1 MTRPSDSTSS
11 PGVVDAERPL
21 TGFRIGITAA
31 RRADELATLLTRRGA
46 EVLHA
51 PAIRLVPLADDVEL
65 EARTREIVAE
75 PPDLTVATT
84 GIGFR
89 GWVEA
94 AEGWGIADE
103 LLAALGSGRV
113 IARGPKATGALRAAG
128 LREEWSPDS
137 ESSAEV
143 LSHLLAD
150 GVAGLR
156 IAVQLHGATTEWEPL
171 PDFCDGLRAAGAT
184 VVPVPVYRWV
194 PPDDPAPMDRLIEA
208 AVCGELDAVTFTSAP
223 AVASMMMRAADT
235 DLVAPLQHA
244 FRTRVVPVCV
254 GPVTA
259 GPFDAMGIATTAP
272 ARARVGALVR
282 HVADELPAR
291 VPTAICAGHAVRLLA
306 TTVLVDGAPRT
317 VPRAA
322 LAVLDA
328 LARRPGAVVSREDLL
343 AALPGGGD
351 DTHAVETAVARLR
364 SALGVSGIVATVVKR
379 GYRLNVDHPV
389 GDGVGVGL
397 DRAADHEER
406 VP

>member
-1 MTRPSDSTSS
+1 MTRSSDPSSS
-11 PGVVDAERPL
+11 PGVADPDRPL

-65 EARTREIVAE
+65 EARTREIVAA

-94 AEGWGIADE
+94 AEGWGVADE
-103 LLAALGSGRV
+103 LLTALSTGRV

-128 LREEWSPDS
+128 LREEWSPES

-150 GVAGLR
+150 GVRGLR
-156 IAVQLHGATTEWEPL
+156 VAVQLHGATTEWEPL
-171 PDFCDGLRAAGAT
+171 PDFCDGLRDAGAT

-208 AVCGELDAVTFTSAP
+208 AVCRELDAVTFTSAP
-223 AVASMMMRAADT
+223 AVASMMMRAAET
-235 DLVAPLQHA
+235 GLVAPLQHA

-259 GPFDAMGIATTAP
+259 GPFDAMGIPTTAP

-291 VPTAICAGHAVRLLA
+291 VPTVHCGGHALRMLA
-306 TTVLVDGAPRT
+306 TTVLVDGEPRA
-317 VPRAA
+317 VPRAG

-364 SALGVSGIVATVVKR
+364 SALDAPGAIATVVKR
-379 GYRLNVDHPV
+379 GYRLDLDPSPD
-389 GDGVGVGL
+389 DGVSTV
-397 DRAADHEER
+397 DHEER